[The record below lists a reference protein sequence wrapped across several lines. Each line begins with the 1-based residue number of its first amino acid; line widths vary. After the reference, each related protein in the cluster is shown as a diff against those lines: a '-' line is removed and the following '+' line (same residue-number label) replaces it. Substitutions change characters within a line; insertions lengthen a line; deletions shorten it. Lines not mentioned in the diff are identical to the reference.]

1 MAEAFFLNVYRKH
14 LTMKPANTNS
24 SSSSNE
30 VLRNSENVALITF
43 VVFLI
48 TTFVASC
55 IYIGIDGFLSK

>member
-1 MAEAFFLNVYRKH
+1 
-14 LTMKPANTNS
+14 MKTANRYSANKD
-24 SSSSNE
+24 
-30 VLRNSENVALITF
+30 LYRNSENIALITF